1 MCTCRITKNMYGRG
15 KDMVAV
21 VTGGSRGIGKGIA
34 EELLKEGFDVI
45 VTSRNRNG
53 VEELEEKY
61 PGKVHFYVCD
71 ISDMQSAEN
80 LVAYA
85 EEKFGSIDV
94 LVNNAGV
101 APKERKDILEITPD
115 DFDAVLDINL
125 KGTFFVTQKFVPLL
139 KKSGKA
145 RIVNISSMSAYTA
158 SVNRGEYCIS
168 KAGISMIT
176 KLFAVRLAS
185 DGISVLEVRPG
196 IIETDMTSKVKE
208 KYQNLIADGLT
219 PIERMGQPED
229 IGKCVCSIAKG
240 NFDFCTGT
248 VIDCDGG
255 FSVRS
260 L

>member
-1 MCTCRITKNMYGRG
+1 
-15 KDMVAV
+15 MVAV

-34 EELLKEGFDVI
+34 QALLEKDFTVI
-45 VTSRNRNG
+45 ITARGRNDEVEQLEKDYNG
-53 VEELEEKY
+53 KLI
-61 PGKVHFYVCD
+61 FISCD
-71 ISDMQSAEN
+71 ISC
-80 LVAYA
+80 
-85 EEKFGSIDV
+85 EEDRKRLASFVKSNFGRLDL

-101 APKERKDILEITPD
+101 APRERKDILEITPD
-115 DFDAVLDINL
+115 DFDYLTDINL
-125 KGTFFVTQKFVPLL
+125 KGTFFLTQEMVPLL
-139 KKSGKA
+139 VENEKS

-176 KLFAVRLAS
+176 KLFAARLAEY
-185 DGISVLEVRPG
+185 GVSVIEIRPG

-208 KYQNLIADGLT
+208 KYEKLIAEGIT
-219 PIERMGQPED
+219 PVSRMGKPED
-229 IGKCVCSIAKG
+229 IAKCVVSVAEG

-255 FSVRS
+255 FNVRR